1 MNHKNILTLIVI
13 FILLSSCS
21 IFRKAT
27 KTEEVIDVDTTI
39 MIDTTKSSIT
49 SNNIL
54 ISIIEKSDLS
64 KAVITEYYKPDSNGK
79 QGIMRTIEIGNN
91 ISTKH
96 ITKEDIALN
105 YDQRKGI
112 VLINRD
118 STSVKKSAK
127 IETKAKAIS
136 GFGVSLLIFLGLIL
150 FIGLFWKKILLL
162 FK

>member
-1 MNHKNILTLIVI
+1 MNHKNILTIIVI
-13 FILLSSCS
+13 ITLLGSCS
-21 IFRKAT
+21 IFRKVT
-27 KTEEVIDVDTTI
+27 KAEDIIE
-39 MIDTTKSSIT
+39 IDTTVVIDTSKSSIS

-54 ISIIEKSDLS
+54 VSIIEKNDLS

-79 QGIMRTIEIGNN
+79 QGILRTIEIGNN

-118 STSVKKSAK
+118 SISVKKSDK